1 MSILISIIITLKIIW
16 LKSVCITLILIFSLK
31 IIIIVSKKACCLTS
45 FWSIKYTLSCII
57 ILIWLRAIKCSS
69 ILLLK
74 IIIFLKSRLPIIVL
88 ISWKKFTPRRVEIL
102 TLISILFLITK
113 KSSSKWALILWS
125 SKWIIFIFVT
135 LKKTILWSLVSKII
149 WLTFSITK
157 KFLWIWSLKI
167 FILVLS
173 CLIFWIVKKF
183 LLVLIHLT
191 KFLRPSK
198 RLRLFLLL
206 CLLLNWLIVI
216 KKIIVVTFCW
226 KILAFLVLKKIITFT
241 IFKKCILITFVLG
254 IIIWFLLILIAI
266 VEEGLFNFKFIFVV
280 FFHHLVLILLRLII
294 RFLLI
299 EFGSTIKK
307 RCFFLRSLIIL
318 IKKTRSFFSFFFI

>member
-1 MSILISIIITLKIIW
+1 M
-16 LKSVCITLILIFSLK
+16 
-31 IIIIVSKKACCLTS
+31 
-45 FWSIKYTLSCII
+45 
-57 ILIWLRAIKCSS
+57 
-69 ILLLK
+69 
-74 IIIFLKSRLPIIVL
+74 LPIIVL

-125 SKWIIFIFVT
+125 SKWIIFIFIT
-135 LKKTILWSLVSKII
+135 LKKTILGSLVSKII
-149 WLTFSITK
+149 WLTFSIIK

-167 FILVLS
+167 LVLVLVLS
-173 CLIFWIVKKF
+173 CLTFWIVKKF

-206 CLLLNWLIVI
+206 FLLLNWLIVI

-226 KILAFLVLKKIITFT
+226 KILAFLVLKKIITF
-241 IFKKCILITFVLG
+241 ISFKKCILITFVFLG

-266 VEEGLFNFKFIFVV
+266 VEKGLFNFKFIFIV
-280 FFHHLVLILLRLII
+280 FLHRLVLILLRLII

-299 EFGSTIKK
+299 KFGSTIKK

-318 IKKTRSFFSFFFI
+318 IKKTSSFFSFFFIYFILFLYFLVIIVNW